1 MLCDFLED
9 TGIPNRMQVI
19 LALLP
24 PDPDLRCTSCDI
36 FVVQRLMQVPD
47 EVDQE
52 FKRPLALYPRQGS
65 VTRPVSV
72 VGQRADN
79 TPSLLAVPRIVDL
92 ARAAGRVVVGIDEVE
107 VAGIF
112 PYLQAPDLIR
122 PRGYFGEV
130 VVALVT

>member
-1 MLCDFLED
+1 MLCDLLED

-19 LALLP
+19 LAPLP
-24 PDPDLRCTSCDI
+24 PNLDLRPASCDI
-36 FVVQRLMQVPD
+36 FVVQRLMQIPD

-52 FKRPLALYPRQGS
+52 FKRPLALYSRQGS

-72 VGQRADN
+72 VGQGADN

-92 ARAAGRVVVGIDEVE
+92 ARTVGRVVVGIDEVE

-112 PYLQAPDLIR
+112 PCLQAPDLIC
-122 PRGYFGEV
+122 PRGYFGEIV
-130 VVALVT
+130 VVLVT